1 MAKTKLHPGA
11 KWLFRLGA
19 YFIALVPVIF
29 ITSFL
34 WGGLISIL
42 GVITLG
48 AIFMLCI
55 TVIVITIL
63 IGEFYASLAYNRF
76 FYEFTGNELKIEKGV
91 IWKKYSNIPY
101 ERVQNVDVTRGII
114 ARLCGFSTV
123 NIQTAGYGGYYGR
136 RGFGMHSEGYLPAVS
151 IKDAE
156 KIREFVMKK
165 ISGKKKSSGRL

>member
-11 KWLFRLGA
+11 KWLFRLA
-19 YFIALVPVIF
+19 TYFITLVPVIF
-29 ITSFL
+29 IVSFL
-34 WGGLISIL
+34 GGLIGIFN
-42 GVITLG
+42 LG
-48 AIFMLCI
+48 AILLLGI
-55 TVIVITIL
+55 TIIVITIL

-76 FYEFTGNELKIEKGV
+76 FYEFTGSELKIEKGV

-165 ISGKKKSSGRL
+165 ISGKKKSSGGL